1 VIRKRLA
8 VLVSGNGSN
17 LQAII
22 DACKN
27 NKLTAEIAVVISNQ
41 EKAFG
46 LVRAQNASIPALW
59 LPFEK
64 GTLRKDYDE
73 RLARQLLVYKPDFI
87 VLAGWMRLLSQS
99 FLSHFP
105 GKVIN
110 IHPALPGCFPGTH
123 AIERAYQ
130 GYQAGLITHTGVM
143 VHYVP
148 NEGIDDGPVLIQ
160 DLVSI
165 DPKDTL
171 ATLEE
176 RIHTTEHRLLVE
188 ALIPLCNPL
197 RGQ

>member
-1 VIRKRLA
+1 MIRKRLA